1 MFDGQIEFEEL
12 PKLKHKLIY
21 LVEWHLL
28 LLENSFATHLYSTKS
43 SPETETF
50 VAQSTFALV
59 NHISLGVGTQST
71 TQVFIGFSSGA
82 PATLNKKYILRP

>member
-21 LVEWHLL
+21 IVERHLL
-28 LLENSFATHLYSTKS
+28 LLENSFATHLYCTKS

-50 VAQSTFALV
+50 VGQSTFALV
-59 NHISLGVGTQST
+59 NHISIGVN

-82 PATLNKKYILRP
+82 PATLNKQYILRP